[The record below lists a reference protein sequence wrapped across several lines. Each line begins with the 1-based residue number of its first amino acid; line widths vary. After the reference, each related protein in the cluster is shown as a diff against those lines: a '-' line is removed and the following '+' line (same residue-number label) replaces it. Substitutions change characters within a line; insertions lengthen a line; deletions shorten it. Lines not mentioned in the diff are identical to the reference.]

1 MFLETTADLTIAK
14 SICSSG
20 VSFILPPL
28 CVTNPYLDL
37 IDSELISD
45 LLYKIEIKRGYS
57 REREKSGDKPTVFTI
72 SFFLLSKGFERRIF
86 KIMLIL

>member
-1 MFLETTADLTIAK
+1 MFLETTANLTIAK

-28 CVTNPYLDL
+28 CITNPYLDL

-45 LLYKIEIKRGYS
+45 LLYKIEIKRGSS
-57 REREKSGDKPTVFTI
+57 RERKI
-72 SFFLLSKGFERRIF
+72 RR
-86 KIMLIL
+86 